1 MDRYTRGLT
10 APDINTALVAIVPSR
25 RVWDLIRTQGWYRIP
40 VRTAPALVK
49 EGRITHLAFYFPS
62 EFGAEKYSIRWYARV
77 AGITIRKR
85 KELLDE
91 PQHRSAEQDYFV
103 LAVEDLLLLPNPIHS
118 RKPRRLLFVPTTLA
132 KLVTAPEINF
142 LFNDSPLENLLWT
155 RLMDLGI
162 PSERQYEVVVG
173 PARFKLDIAVFCKER
188 SLGLECDGDAVHMRR
203 SAVEKDK
210 RRSNILQSVGW
221 NVMHF
226 TTSALKNDLPGTL
239 SLVQESVARYGGLW
253 HPEERPNN

>member
-1 MDRYTRGLT
+1 MDRYTRGRT
-10 APDINTALVAIVPSR
+10 ATDINTALVAIVPSR
-25 RVWDLIRTQGWYRIP
+25 RDWELIRTQSWYRIP
-40 VRTAPALVK
+40 VRNAPAMVK
-49 EGRITHLAFYFPS
+49 DGRISHLAFYFPS
-62 EFGAEKYSIRWYARV
+62 EFGVEKYSIRWYAKV

-103 LAVEDLLLLPNPIHS
+103 LAVEDLRPLPNPIHS
-118 RKPRRLLFVPTTLA
+118 RKPRRLLFAPTTLA
-132 KLVTAPEINF
+132 KLLTAPEINF
-142 LFNDSPLENLLWT
+142 LFNDSPLENLLWN

-162 PSERQYEVVVG
+162 PSERQYEVVVD
-173 PARFKLDIAVFCKER
+173 PARFKIDIAVFCKER
-188 SLGLECDGDAVHMRR
+188 SLGLECDGDEVHMRR

-221 NVMHF
+221 SVMHF

-239 SLVQESVARYGGLW
+239 SLVQESVARCGGLW
-253 HPEERPNN
+253 HPEDRPTH